1 MNHRRMNLTSGHP
14 VLTRS
19 ELLDRYS
26 DLNEERAECT
36 ESRRNPARSPR
47 QESFFVNSANFQIR
61 LGILFIVLS
70 APIFGQV
77 RGPNQINNGL
87 QAVATTSSAQPLA
100 ASGNKPD
107 DMFVIGNDDILSINV
122 WKEPDLSRSIQVR
135 SDGQISLP
143 LMGEVQAAGRTPLQ
157 LEQQITAKLR
167 DYITKPEVTVMV
179 EQINSKKF
187 NILGQVT
194 KPGSYSIALAPTV
207 VDAIALAGGT
217 RDFAKQRSIY
227 ILRQTPNG
235 SQTRIAFNYKDFLK
249 GNRQNVKLEPHDT
262 VVVP

>member
-1 MNHRRMNLTSGHP
+1 MNTSGYP

-19 ELLDRYS
+19 ELLDRS
-26 DLNEERAECT
+26 TDLNNEGADCT
-36 ESRRNPARSPR
+36 RPGRNPARSPR
-47 QESFFVNSANFQIR
+47 QESFFANSANLQLR

-70 APIFGQV
+70 APIFGQG

-87 QAVATTSSAQPLA
+87 QAIVATSQPSAT
-100 ASGNKPD
+100 SGNKPD
-107 DMFVIGNDDILSINV
+107 DAFVIGNDDVLSINV

-157 LEQQITAKLR
+157 LEQLITVKLR

-217 RDFAKQRSIY
+217 RDFAKQKSIY
-227 ILRQTPNG
+227 ILRQAPNG
-235 SQTRIAFNYKDFLK
+235 SQTRIVFNYKAFLR